1 MLPDLLDNQMS
12 SQYEYDHQVYPLI
25 PARSPE

>member
-1 MLPDLLDNQMS
+1 MLPGLLDNQMS